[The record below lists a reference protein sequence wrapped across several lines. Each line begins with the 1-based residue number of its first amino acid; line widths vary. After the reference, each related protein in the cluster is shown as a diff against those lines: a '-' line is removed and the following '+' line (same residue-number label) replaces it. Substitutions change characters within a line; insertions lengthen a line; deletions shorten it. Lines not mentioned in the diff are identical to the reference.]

1 MNQKSILITG
11 ASTGIGAATAR
22 LLAPG
27 NLIFVHYHSSAAEA
41 QATARAVGERGGEAV
56 LLQADLSTEQ
66 GCRDLVAAVA
76 GRLTGLDVLVNN
88 AGGLIRRA
96 PAREL
101 DMELIR
107 QTFALNVFSTM
118 LVSRLSIPLLE
129 KGNNPSIVNLT
140 SIAIRTGAATATAYG
155 AAKGAVDV
163 FTRGLA
169 RELAPAIRVNAV
181 APGFIRTPFHDKA
194 STPQIMETSRQN
206 TPLKR
211 LGEAEQVAETI
222 RFLIEND
229 FLTGETIDVNG
240 GLFMR

>member
-1 MNQKSILITG
+1 MKKHVLVTG

-22 LLAPG
+22 SLAPG
-27 NLIFVHYHSSAAEA
+27 NLLFVHYNSSAAEA
-41 QATARAVGERGGEAV
+41 RRTAQAVAEQGGEAV

-66 GCRDLVAAVA
+66 GCRKLLGELAARTD
-76 GRLTGLDVLVNN
+76 RLDTLVNN
-88 AGGLIRRA
+88 AGGLIRRT

-101 DMELIR
+101 EWEFLLA
-107 QTFALNVFSTM
+107 TFALNVFSTM
-118 LVSRLSIPLLE
+118 MVSRLAVPLLE
-129 KGNNPSIVNLT
+129 KGTNPSIVNIS
-140 SIAIRTGAATATAYG
+140 SIAIRTGAPSATAYA

-181 APGFIRTPFHDKA
+181 APGFIRTPFHDKVSPPEYVEA
-194 STPQIMETSRQN
+194 SRQN

-211 LGEAEQVAETI
+211 LGEAAHIAEAI
-222 RFLIEND
+222 RFLAESD
-229 FLTGETIDVNG
+229 FITGETIDVNG